1 MSQTNLL
8 IRFRKW
14 LVIAIAFGAMLYLG
28 GSIYA
33 DWDKVT
39 AAVTEFNWWILIPV
53 CSLTLV
59 NYFLRFLKWRYLTR
73 RLGVRMS
80 FTEDAWNFASGLAMI
95 ISPGKVGELL
105 KPYVVRERTG
115 VPMSVTTPA
124 LVTERLTDAIG
135 MLILAA
141 ISVSVFLPDK
151 TELLITVGAVVGFG
165 LLLLAHEGLS
175 LWFVRTICKLPLLN
189 KVGAKIEEM
198 LVSMRSCVAPVPL
211 LFTVVLS
218 VIAWWAECWG
228 FLLVFEGLGV
238 ETATM
243 QACIFV
249 YAFATLSGAISPG
262 GLGLTEVIMAGLSIQ
277 FIMPPC
283 GPELTGDA
291 LVACTSNATAVASAA
306 TIIIRICT
314 LWIGVAIGA
323 VALFKVSNM
332 LGGNITLGSDP
343 TPKPEDGSA

>member
-1 MSQTNLL
+1 VSQPNLL

-14 LVIAIAFGAMLYLG
+14 LVVSIAFGAMLYLG
-28 GSIYA
+28 GSVYA
-33 DWDKVT
+33 DWDRVSL
-39 AAVTEFNWWILIPV
+39 AVGNFQWWILLPV
-53 CSLTLV
+53 CGLTLI

-73 RLGVRMS
+73 RLGVEMP
-80 FTEDAWNFASGLAMI
+80 FTDDAWNFASGLAMI

-115 VPMSVTTPA
+115 VPMATTTPA

-151 TELLITVGAVVGFG
+151 TGLLLVIGGAVAFG

-175 LWFVRTICKLPLLN
+175 LWFVRTICRLPVLN
-189 KVGAKIEEM
+189 KVGAKLEEM
-198 LVSMRSCVAPVPL
+198 LGSMRSCVAPVPL
-211 LFTVVLS
+211 LLTVVLS
-218 VIAWWAECWG
+218 IIAWFAECWG
-228 FLLVFEGLGV
+228 FLLVFQGLGV
-238 ETATM
+238 TTATL
-243 QACIFV
+243 QACVFV

-262 GLGLTEVIMAGLSIQ
+262 GLGLTEIIMAGLATQ
-277 FIMPPC
+277 FIVICDPGLIPSAIESC
-283 GPELTGDA
+283 QA
-291 LVACTSNATAVASAA
+291 QATATSGAA

-323 VALFKVSNM
+323 VALFKVSSM
-332 LGGNITLGSDP
+332 LGGNISLGA
-343 TPKPEDGSA
+343 TPEAEVSGV

>member
-1 MSQTNLL
+1 MSKPNLL
-8 IRFRKW
+8 VRFRKW

-33 DWDKVT
+33 DWDEVT
-39 AAVTEFNWWILIPV
+39 NAVSGFQWWILVPV
-53 CSLTLV
+53 CALTLL
-59 NYFLRFLKWRYLTR
+59 NYALRFAKWRYLTR
-73 RLGVRMS
+73 RLGVRMPLS
-80 FTEDAWNFASGLAMI
+80 EDAWNFASGLAMI

-115 VPMSVTTPA
+115 VPMATTTPA

-141 ISVSVFLPDK
+141 ISVSVFLPEK
-151 TELLITVGAVVGFG
+151 TELLVTVAVCVGFG
-165 LLLLAHEGLS
+165 LLMLAHEGLS
-175 LWFVRTICKLPLLN
+175 LWVVRTVCKLPVLN
-189 KVGAKIEEM
+189 KVGAKLEEM
-198 LVSMRSCVAPVPL
+198 LGSMRSCVAPVPL
-211 LFTVVLS
+211 LFTVALS

-228 FLLVFEGLGV
+228 FLLVFEGLGI

-262 GLGLTEVIMAGLSIQ
+262 GLGLTEVIMAALSIQ
-277 FIMPPC
+277 FIMPACDPSL
-283 GPELTGDA
+283 GAEA
-291 LVACTSNATAVASAA
+291 VQACTVQATAVASAA

-323 VALFKVSNM
+323 VALFKVSSM
-332 LGGNITLGSDP
+332 LGGNIDLGA
-343 TPKPEDGSA
+343 TPEDGAA